1 MKTQLVHHKNKL
13 IQFFICNRSLLL
25 SIVRWTSLNTLAVIN
40 KNDVY
45 TLLTAVDNIN
55 NFAAGNNQQKN
66 H

>member
-1 MKTQLVHHKNKL
+1 MKTQLMYYKNKL

-25 SIVRWTSLNTLAVIN
+25 SIVRWSLVNTLALIN

-45 TLLTAVDNIN
+45 TLLTSVDDTFS
-55 NFAAGNNQQKN
+55 FASGNNQQKN